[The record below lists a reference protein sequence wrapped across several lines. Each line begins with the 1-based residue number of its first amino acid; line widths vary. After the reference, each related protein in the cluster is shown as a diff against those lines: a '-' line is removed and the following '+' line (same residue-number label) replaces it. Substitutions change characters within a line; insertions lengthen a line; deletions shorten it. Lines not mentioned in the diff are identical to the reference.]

1 MKKYLVKV
9 SFLDDN
15 WYWSGDDWKY
25 EVCVDFDEH
34 VVILE
39 DRDNRGITEASWWG
53 DAVSLVDNL
62 DYYESEEDFIS
73 DNAHEYAEDKLH
85 DVWALYQKG
94 DYYTD
99 DTEFIVAVAEIL
111 DPSLKLEY
119 TTISSYNGSADVVYE
134 PDFVDVGVLSDWYFG
149 EVREISLYELDE
161 DALAEALEN
170 GDVDIETDY
179 RNGLIKI
186 DYDDSAVRDC
196 YEPSDEGTTCISDTE
211 YYKIPDKEAEF
222 ASWFGI
228 PASDIEVYEG

>member
-9 SFLDDN
+9 STLEDD

-39 DRDNRGITEASWWG
+39 DRNHNGITEASWWL

-62 DYYESEEDFIS
+62 DYWEIEADFIS
-73 DNAHEYAEDKLH
+73 EYFREYAEDKLH
-85 DVWALYQKG
+85 EVWTLYQRG
-94 DYYTD
+94 EYYTD

-111 DPSLKLEY
+111 DPTLKLEY
-119 TTISSYNGSADVVYE
+119 TTISGYNDSVDVVYE
-134 PDFVDVGVLSDWYFG
+134 SDIVDVDILSDWFFG
-149 EVREISLYELDE
+149 EVREINLYELDE
-161 DALAEALEN
+161 DALAEAWDN
-170 GDVDIETDY
+170 GDIDIETNY

-186 DYDDSAVRDC
+186 DYDDSSVRDC
-196 YEPSDEGTTCISDTE
+196 YELSDEGATCISDTE
-211 YYKIPDKEAEF
+211 YYKIPDKAAEF